1 VTRYII
7 RRLLQSV
14 PLLFLISLLSFG
26 IMFSSPVTMLNPA
39 EFPEDSSQED
49 LQRILAQHGLDR
61 PWYVLYGEWVGRL
74 AVGDLGESYQTR
86 QPVTRLILERL
97 PATLQLTVTAL
108 LLSLVLGVLLGVLA
122 ALNQNSWIDSF
133 TRIFAVAGHAV
144 PAFWLGLVLIWVFAV
159 HLHLLP
165 AGGYNDVGADDW
177 DVGLR
182 LKHLILPSLVL
193 AFSGIAN
200 MSRYVRGEM
209 LEVIRQDYIRT
220 ARAKGLA
227 ESIVRYRHA
236 LRNALIPVIT
246 ILGLS
251 LRGLFGGAALIET
264 IFAWPGMGQLIVAQA
279 FARDYPVV
287 MGTTFIGT
295 FLVIVGALL
304 ADVAYAWADPRIRL
318 Q

>member
-1 VTRYII
+1 MTRYVV
-7 RRLLQSV
+7 RRLLQAV
-14 PLLFLISLLSFG
+14 PLLFLISLLSFA

-39 EFPEDSSQED
+39 EFPEDSSAED

-61 PWYVLYGEWVGRL
+61 PWYELYVRWVGRL
-74 AVGDLGESYQTR
+74 LVGDLGESFQTR
-86 QPVTRLILERL
+86 QPVLGLILERL

-108 LLSLVLGVLLGVLA
+108 LLSLVLGVLLGVVA
-122 ALNQNSWIDSF
+122 ALNQNSWIDGVI
-133 TRIFAVAGHAV
+133 RVFAVAGHAV
-144 PAFWLGLVLIWVFAV
+144 PAFWLGLVLIWIFAV
-159 HLHLLP
+159 HLRWLP
-165 AGGYNDVGADDW
+165 VGGTHPVGADDW
-177 DVGLR
+177 DIGLR

-220 ARAKGLA
+220 ARAKGLG
-227 ESIVRYRHA
+227 ESVVRYRHA

-251 LRGLFGGAALIET
+251 LRGLFGGAALVET
-264 IFAWPGMGQLIVAQA
+264 IFTWPGMGRQIVDAA
-279 FARDYPVV
+279 FQRDFPVV
-287 MGTTFIGT
+287 MGTTFFGT
-295 FLVIVGALL
+295 VLVILGALV
-304 ADVAYAWADPRIRL
+304 ADIAYGWADPRIRL